1 MSVYRTCTRLFPGSH
16 LPHLY
21 IGMEN
26 LRTNSL
32 HTAHLNFQTA
42 HDLSKQDPM
51 VLNEMGV
58 TFYKRKM
65 YQEAKET
72 FIKALELSAESESW
86 VKESILCNIGHSC
99 RKAGY
104 SLSYLVISRWHWY
117 TSKKETLSILGME
130 AFSSL

>member
-32 HTAHLNFQTA
+32 PTAHLNFQTA
-42 HDLSKQDPM
+42 HELSRDDPM
-51 VLNEMGV
+51 VLNELGV

-65 YQEAKET
+65 YHEAKET
-72 FIKALELSAESESW
+72 FIKALELSSESENW

-99 RKAGY
+99 RKAG
-104 SLSYLVISRWHWY
+104 
-117 TSKKETLSILGME
+117 
-130 AFSSL
+130 